1 MESQARAGKR
11 VYQMELK
18 GMAKLGWALIPLGV
32 LLIVIFREAKSGI
45 LLGIVL
51 ALVGFFLIPLK
62 GKPGWTLMAVG
73 VFLGYWFHGSVV
85 VLFLGV
91 IPVFI
96 GLLLVLGANLA
107 KPKSKDVHDSK
118 D

>member
-1 MESQARAGKR
+1 MKD
-11 VYQMELK
+11 
-18 GMAKLGWALIPLGV
+18 MAKLGWALIPLGL
-32 LLIVIFREAKSGI
+32 LLIFVFREAKSGI

-62 GKPGWTLMAVG
+62 GKPGWTLMAIG
-73 VFLGYWFHGSVV
+73 VLLGYWFRGSVV

-107 KPKSKDVHDSK
+107 KGKSNDVDDSK